1 MNVKEYSYRKGKYSF
16 SILNLGCA
24 VTSICTPDR
33 DGKMAN
39 ITLPYKGVA
48 ENPEILT
55 GSDKFLGLTVGR
67 FANRIGG
74 ATFTVDGKTYKFEPN
89 DNGRNLLHSG
99 PGGIWKRIWN
109 VKHMDDGFLC
119 SIKVSEEDDGFPGT
133 ADIRVRFSLSEDG
146 VFRIHYSATCTE
158 PCPLNLTNHTYFNLT
173 GDPSKDILSH
183 RAVIDSHNVLGMD
196 DAQIPDG
203 STIPVAGTAWDFTTE
218 RTFGEKIDAPELA
231 GTNVP
236 DEYRMVVDG
245 IDALLARHGYERC
258 GGFYKAV
265 KPNNDTIVL
274 FCHLAVQAVFVS
286 HMLGISPIVML
297 QGFGPAPTG
306 VTTIATEERVD
317 GIAAFRVLSYGS
329 TGHLYAGGE
338 EPSFAG
344 RFCECFSN
352 TDQKH

>member
-33 DGKMAN
+33 DGNIAN
-39 ITLPYKGVA
+39 VTLPYKGVA

-196 DAQIPDG
+196 EAQIPDG

-231 GTNVP
+231 PANGY
-236 DEYRMVVDG
+236 DHAYIIDRADG
-245 IDALLARHGYERC
+245 PGRGFTRFARIYEPVSGRVLQAYTDLPAFHLYTGNYLDGGNGYERRH
-258 GGFYKAV
+258 GFCLESEFYPDCV
-265 KPNNDTIVL
+265 NHPDFPPCIVGPGEL
-274 FCHLAVQAVFVS
+274 FES
-286 HMLGISPIVML
+286 
-297 QGFGPAPTG
+297 
-306 VTTIATEERVD
+306 TTVYH
-317 GIAAFRVLSYGS
+317 FY
-329 TGHLYAGGE
+329 
-338 EPSFAG
+338 
-344 RFCECFSN
+344 
-352 TDQKH
+352 TDSKEV

>member
-33 DGKMAN
+33 DGNIAN
-39 ITLPYKGVA
+39 VTLPYKGVA

-196 DAQIPDG
+196 EAQIPDG

-218 RTFGEKIDAPELA
+218 RAFGEKIDAPELA
-231 GTNVP
+231 PANGY
-236 DEYRMVVDG
+236 DHAYIIDRADG
-245 IDALLARHGYERC
+245 PGRGFTRFARIYEPVSGRVLQAYTDLPAFHLYTGNYLDGGNGYERRH
-258 GGFYKAV
+258 GFCLESEFYPDCV
-265 KPNNDTIVL
+265 NHPDSPPCIVGPGEL
-274 FCHLAVQAVFVS
+274 FES
-286 HMLGISPIVML
+286 
-297 QGFGPAPTG
+297 
-306 VTTIATEERVD
+306 TTVYH
-317 GIAAFRVLSYGS
+317 FY
-329 TGHLYAGGE
+329 
-338 EPSFAG
+338 
-344 RFCECFSN
+344 
-352 TDQKH
+352 TDRKEV